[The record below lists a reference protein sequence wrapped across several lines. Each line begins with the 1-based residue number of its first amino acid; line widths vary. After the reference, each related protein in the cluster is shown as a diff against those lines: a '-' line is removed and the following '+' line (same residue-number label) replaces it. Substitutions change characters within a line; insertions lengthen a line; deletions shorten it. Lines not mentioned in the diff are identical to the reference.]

1 MITATNNRPLL
12 ARIGQAGIV
21 ALAAMVAVLAPSAS
35 RTASVESRLLAAG
48 GERAMPIASAAN
60 FAATAIALRHWNKKE
75 ITVHVIASPNENK
88 TAEQIASL
96 VAQGLG
102 LWNEKA
108 GKTVHLSLTDDT
120 DADVTVAFVTPGTL
134 SGGAVGQT
142 DAQFDPEDSA
152 ISHAGIKINERL
164 SSAQLVQVVAHE
176 MGHALGIQ
184 GHSPNKGD
192 LMYAYAH
199 LPVELTA
206 RDLNTLNIGYGI
218 SAPQQIAQK

>member
-108 GKTVHLSLTDDT
+108 GKTVHLSLTD
-120 DADVTVAFVTPGTL
+120 AGH
-134 SGGAVGQT
+134 AVGRRGRP
-142 DAQFDPEDSA
+142 DRRAVRPGGF
-152 ISHAGIKINERL
+152 
-164 SSAQLVQVVAHE
+164 
-176 MGHALGIQ
+176 
-184 GHSPNKGD
+184 GD
-192 LMYAYAH
+192 L
-199 LPVELTA
+199 PC
-206 RDLNTLNIGYGI
+206 RDQDQRAALLRAVGSGSRPRDGTCAWDSGSQPEQGR
-218 SAPQQIAQK
+218 SDVRVCASSRRADGA